1 MEDKLFKMLDELDF
15 SETSSLLEDTLT
27 IEMDNKIKK
36 RIAESVKNKAGFYNT
51 NKVSFVEKIKTKL
64 NFIFPRKRLAL
75 SFSII
80 FLFIGCTYTFAKTP
94 IAFVSLDINPS
105 IEIGINIFE
114 RVVSYNPYNNDGSKI
129 LFKNAVTNI
138 DAESAVNNLIYSAI
152 HEGYISE
159 DGSTR
164 ICIAVATNMNKY
176 LKYENYLKYAATDT
190 LEKNNLYSD
199 IDTTTLSLQ
208 ERKEAKSLDI
218 SSGKLNLIKE
228 LQSLDSNIKVDD
240 YKNSSIT
247 DIYNKYLELKNN
259 KEIEDVPSNQLL
271 TAKDATTDHNNNNNN
286 NNKEDIATSI
296 TDNNNL
302 ISSNN
307 NSNSTN
313 NIDNSSSNNNDTTST
328 SSNNNSASGSSSN
341 SNNSNTSN
349 SSSNNNDNTNSG
361 SSNNNNNDTASS
373 SPSDNTG
380 SSGSDN
386 NNNTN
391 SSDNITDAD
400 YDGNTSNNR
409 PNNGNHHG
417 NNKPNKGNHNGHY
430 KPNNGNH
437 NGHRK

>member
-15 SETSSLLEDTLT
+15 SETSSLLEDNLT
-27 IEMDNKIKK
+27 IKMDNKIKK
-36 RIAESVKNKAGFYNT
+36 RITKSVKNKAGFYNT
-51 NKVSFVEKIKTKL
+51 NKVSFVEKVKTKL
-64 NFIFPRKRLAL
+64 NYIFPIKKLSL
-75 SFSII
+75 SFSVI
-80 FLFIGCTYTFAKTP
+80 FLFMGCAYTFAKTP

-114 RVVSYNPYNNDGSKI
+114 RVVSYTPYNDDGNKI

-152 HEGYISE
+152 HEGYIS
-159 DGSTR
+159 DNGSTR
-164 ICIAVATNMNKY
+164 ICIAVATDMTKY

-199 IDTTTLSLQ
+199 INTTTLSLK
-208 ERKEAKSLDI
+208 ERKEARSLGM

-228 LQSLDSNIKVDD
+228 LQLLDSNIKVDD

-271 TAKDATTDHNNNNNN
+271 TAKDITTDQVALN
-286 NNKEDIATSI
+286 NNKDDIATSI
-296 TDNNNL
+296 TD
-302 ISSNN
+302 SNN
-307 NSNSTN
+307 NTSSDT
-313 NIDNSSSNNNDTTST
+313 SSSNINNNNDIT
-328 SSNNNSASGSSSN
+328 SSSN
-341 SNNSNTSN
+341 SNNTIVSN
-349 SSSNNNDNTNSG
+349 SSNNNSSDTTNSGSSDNNDNSDTTNSGSNNNNNSDTTSSG
-361 SSNNNNNDTASS
+361 SSNNNNSDT
-373 SPSDNTG
+373 T
-380 SSGSDN
+380 SSGSSN
-386 NNNTN
+386 NNN
-391 SSDNITDAD
+391 SDTTGDD
-400 YDGNTSNNR
+400 YNDSTSNNK

-417 NNKPNKGNHNGHY
+417 HNKPNNGNHNGHY